1 VSTNPAVTVVVPT
14 RNRREMA
21 VVTVRDALRQRD
33 VDLEVIVV
41 DDGSR
46 DGTGA
51 ALLAL
56 GDDRLQILSHS
67 RSLGQAVARDNG
79 LAAARGEWVA
89 FLDDDDRWA
98 PVKLRRQLDAA
109 ARADADFVYTDAVI
123 ADTDGRVQ
131 DYLRAPNAD
140 TLRGYIRRHNAI
152 PAGSSNVLARTDLLR
167 RVGGFDPALTH
178 LADWDL
184 WIRLTEAGRPAMCPE
199 PLVAYILHGQNIH
212 LQQSDILREA
222 RHLDAKHRSSSLP
235 GRVDRAALHAW
246 AGWAHLR
253 RDRPL
258 SAARHYLLAAVRSGR
273 SGYLPAVASALLQHL
288 RLRTPA
294 ARGHTSPD
302 WLLNG
307 DQVAAGCGRPATM
320 SE

>member
-1 VSTNPAVTVVVPT
+1 MVLVTVK
-14 RNRREMA
+14 
-21 VVTVRDALRQRD
+21 DALRQRD

-41 DDGSR
+41 DDGSQ

-56 GDDRLQILSHS
+56 GDDRLQMLSHS
-67 RSLGQAVARDNG
+67 RSLGQAQARDNG

-109 ARADADFVYTDAVI
+109 ARADADFVYTDAVT
-123 ADTDGRVQ
+123 ADAHGRVQ
-131 DYLRAPNAD
+131 DYLRAPDPD
-140 TLRGYIRRHNAI
+140 TLRGYIRRYNAI

-167 RVGGFDPALTH
+167 RLGGFDPALTH

-199 PLVAYILHGQNIH
+199 PLVAYILHRGNIH
-212 LQQSDILREA
+212 LQQSDIAREA

-235 GRVDRAALHAW
+235 GRVDRAGLQSW

-258 SAARHYLLAAVRSGR
+258 SAAWLYLLAAARGRRS
-273 SGYLPAVASALLQHL
+273 SYLPAVASALLQHL
-288 RLRTPA
+288 RLRTPP
-294 ARGHTSPD
+294 ARGLASPD
-302 WLLNG
+302 WLLEG
-307 DQVAAGCGRPATM
+307 DQIAAGRGRPATM